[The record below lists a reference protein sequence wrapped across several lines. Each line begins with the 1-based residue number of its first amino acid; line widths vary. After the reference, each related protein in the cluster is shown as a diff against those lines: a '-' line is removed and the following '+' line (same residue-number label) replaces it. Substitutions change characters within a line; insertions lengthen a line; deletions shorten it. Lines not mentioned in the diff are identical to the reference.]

1 MRKTTIAFFGATLSA
16 MALAAVASAAATT
29 GTFYEQQTTTS
40 PDQSIC
46 TGLSGTTTNTAT
58 VVGHYVNT
66 GGTFHFEGTLTQ
78 DYRSDWS
85 DGTYTISNTPDH
97 MSFNT
102 NGGDSVHTESQ
113 MDQGTL
119 YAADGSVIGTV
130 TVKTLTHIT
139 LHGGSVVS
147 MVSDFRVTCP

>member
-1 MRKTTIAFFGATLSA
+1 MRKSAIAFFVV
-16 MALAAVASAAATT
+16 ALAAVALAADASAAAIT

-46 TGLSGTTTNTAT
+46 TGLHGTTTNTAT

-66 GGTFHFEGTLTQ
+66 GRTFHFEGTLTQ

-113 MDQGTL
+113 MDQGTV

-130 TVKTLTHIT
+130 TVKTLSHIT
-139 LHGGSVVS
+139 VHDGNVVS

>member
-1 MRKTTIAFFGATLSA
+1 MRRTTIAFFVVALVA
-16 MALAAVASAAATT
+16 VALAAGASAAATT
-29 GTFYEQQTTTS
+29 GTFYEQQATTS

-46 TGLSGTTTNTAT
+46 TGLYGTTTNTAT

-66 GGTFHFEGTLTQ
+66 DGTFHFEGTLTQ

-85 DGTYTISNTPDH
+85 DGTYLISDTPDH

-113 MDQGTL
+113 MDRGTL
-119 YAADGSVIGTV
+119 YAPDGSVIGTV
-130 TVKTLTHIT
+130 TVKTLSHIT
-139 LHGGSVVS
+139 LHDGNVIS